1 MEKLLA
7 LSLRVSVIGIK
18 LLLVLFLGVYYSL
31 EDVGLYG
38 VIAALAS
45 YSIYFLGLETHSSVN
60 RQGIK
65 NRSMWVGLI
74 QRQYGVFLLSSI
86 FFAIALSVYA
96 YLFLDDFFLVGCLLA
111 LSLVEYS
118 GQEIYRR
125 YIALGCPFEASI
137 FLFFRHGIWPLIFI
151 GYFIFSESQPRV
163 ESIFIFWFLAGLLS
177 NLVGGAHL
185 RIVFFKD
192 WLFPRLDFFWL
203 FSVLK
208 SSFLFLF
215 SILILRSVNVADRL
229 LVGVADSPRVLGVY
243 VFYTSIAA
251 AAAAVLNFTG
261 AAQAYPALISAI
273 SKNDV
278 VEYRR
283 IRRKMLVSTLGVSVI
298 VMLGIPIALVVL
310 RLVFNSELLF
320 FESEFLL
327 FSLIISGIFLGGV
340 NMFFHYILYCHG
352 RDRDNLMSNFHS
364 VALAAVFLAAFGLA
378 WGLTANVVAAA
389 VLVFYVFG
397 ILSKYLYSRCLGEE
411 WV

>member
-1 MEKLLA
+1 M
-7 LSLRVSVIGIK
+7 
-18 LLLVLFLGVYYSL
+18 
-31 EDVGLYG
+31 
-38 VIAALAS
+38 
-45 YSIYFLGLETHSSVN
+45 
-60 RQGIK
+60 
-65 NRSMWVGLI
+65 
-74 QRQYGVFLLSSI
+74 
-86 FFAIALSVYA
+86 
-96 YLFLDDFFLVGCLLA
+96 
-111 LSLVEYS
+111 
-118 GQEIYRR
+118 
-125 YIALGCPFEASI
+125 
-137 FLFFRHGIWPLIFI
+137 
-151 GYFIFSESQPRV
+151 
-163 ESIFIFWFLAGLLS
+163 
-177 NLVGGAHL
+177 
-185 RIVFFKD
+185 
-192 WLFPRLDFFWL
+192 
-203 FSVLK
+203 
-208 SSFLFLF
+208 F

-364 VALAAVFLAAFGLA
+364 IALAAVFLAAFGLA